1 MEVLQD
7 QNQKKKNPRQIGNA
21 YFGHLQQ
28 LRFPGA
34 VPSCLPRM
42 RLLPW
47 QASDGNQY
55 GQGLICFKRD
65 SVHAGRAF
73 FLDSERIGEK
83 VVSVWAECLFA

>member
-21 YFGHLQQ
+21 YLGYLQQ
-28 LRFPGA
+28 LRFSGI
-34 VPSCLPRM
+34 VPPRLPRM

-55 GQGLICFKRD
+55 GEGLIWCRREA
-65 SVHAGRAF
+65 SVHLELLF
-73 FLDSERIGEK
+73 IIGGSMDGMP
-83 VVSVWAECLFA
+83 VMPLLAS